1 MNDPK
6 TTLPK
11 RWLAWAAL
19 NAEGTPVAASVR
31 NNPVDVPVIVEG
43 EGPIKIVIEIVG
55 EPVHEYVYTW
65 QMRHCQEQSP

>member
-1 MNDPK
+1 MTE
-6 TTLPK
+6 TTIQK

-55 EPVHEYVYTW
+55 EPVREYVYTW
-65 QMRHCQEQSP
+65 QMRHCQEQSQ